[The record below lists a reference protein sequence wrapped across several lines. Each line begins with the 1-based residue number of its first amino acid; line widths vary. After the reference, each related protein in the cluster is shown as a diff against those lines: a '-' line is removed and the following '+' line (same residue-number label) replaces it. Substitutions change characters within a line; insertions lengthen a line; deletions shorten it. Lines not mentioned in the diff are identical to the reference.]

1 MGSIRA
7 KDIMH
12 PRVSLPAKLK
22 GEELVEKMMCS
33 YPGLPVVNDKLE
45 VIGIVSDTDV
55 MSAMQQKRTVHEF
68 SAESLMTCGHAE
80 HGSCGTP
87 VTVGPDTSLEEIVD
101 LFYNNS
107 SSLSVLPVV
116 QNNQLTG
123 IISKKNIIYALAE
136 RGMVPEHEM
145 QKRVPK

>member
-1 MGSIRA
+1 MGNISA

-12 PRVSLPAKLK
+12 PRVSLPAKMK
-22 GEELVEKMMCS
+22 GEELVEKLMCS

-55 MSAMQQKRTVHEF
+55 MSALQQKRTVHEF

-80 HGSCGTP
+80 HGACGSP

-101 LFYNNS
+101 LFYDNS

-116 QNNQLTG
+116 KNKKLAG

-136 RGMVPEHEM
+136 RGMLPEHEM

>member
-1 MGSIRA
+1 MERMSA
-7 KDIMH
+7 KDLMH
-12 PRVSLPAKLK
+12 PRVSLTAKLK

-33 YPGLPVVNDKLE
+33 YPGLPVVNDNLE

-55 MSAMQQKRTVHEF
+55 MSALQQKRTVHEF
-68 SAESLMTCGHAE
+68 SAESLMTCGHSD
-80 HGSCGTP
+80 HGACGKP
-87 VTVGPDTSLEEIVD
+87 VTVSPDASLEDLVD

-116 QNNQLTG
+116 KNKQLVG

-136 RGMVPEHEM
+136 RGMIPEHEM